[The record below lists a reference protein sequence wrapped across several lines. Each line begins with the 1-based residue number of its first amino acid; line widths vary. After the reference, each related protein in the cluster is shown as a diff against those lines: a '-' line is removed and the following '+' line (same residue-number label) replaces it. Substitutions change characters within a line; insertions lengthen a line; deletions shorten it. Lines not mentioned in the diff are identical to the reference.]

1 MKNKERK
8 KSLIRRLSS
17 YDDIKNNFL
26 LKKNLLK
33 REKKEVKKDNIKE
46 TFSDA
51 LLRLGIKPENEEE
64 HLNKV
69 YKSLKV
75 TSIISFIMFV
85 ILTSVISYQIFIGNG
100 GVIIYAFY
108 FIALTIFLK
117 SFESAFRCFQI
128 RKRELLNIKE
138 YIKAPKEWYP
148 KSFIYKKEEVNGKQ

>member
-8 KSLIRRLSS
+8 KSLIRKLSS

-26 LKKNLLK
+26 LTKSLLK
-33 REKKEVKKDNIKE
+33 KENKEAKKGSITES
-46 TFSDA
+46 FSDA
-51 LLRLGIKPENEEE
+51 LSRLGIKPENEEE

-69 YKSLKV
+69 YKSLKI

-100 GVIIYAFY
+100 GIIIYAFY

-128 RKRELLNIKE
+128 RQKELLSIKH
-138 YIKAPKEWYP
+138 YIKYPKEWYP
-148 KSFIYKKEEVNGKQ
+148 KSFIYKKDEVDGK

>member
-26 LKKNLLK
+26 LTKSLLK
-33 REKKEVKKDNIKE
+33 REKKEVKKESIKE

-51 LLRLGIKPENEEE
+51 LLRLGIEPENEEK

-69 YKSLKV
+69 YKSLKI
-75 TSIISFIMFV
+75 TSIVSLLLFIV
-85 ILTSVISYQIFIGNG
+85 LTFVISYQIFIGNG
-100 GVIIYAFY
+100 GIIIYAFY

-117 SFESAFRCFQI
+117 SFESSFRCFQI
-128 RKRELLNIKE
+128 RKKELLGITN
-138 YIKAPKEWYP
+138 YIKNPKEWYP
-148 KSFIYKKEEVNGKQ
+148 KHFVYKKEELNGK

>member
-26 LKKNLLK
+26 LTKSLLK
-33 REKKEVKKDNIKE
+33 RENKEVKKESIKE
-46 TFSDA
+46 SFSDA
-51 LLRLGIKPENEEE
+51 LSRLGVKPENEEE

-69 YKSLKV
+69 YKSLKI
-75 TSIISFIMFV
+75 TSIISFFMFL
-85 ILTSVISYQIFIGNG
+85 ILFSIISYQVFIGNG
-100 GVIIYAFY
+100 GIIIYAFY

-128 RKRELLNIKE
+128 RKKELLGIKH
-138 YIKAPKEWYP
+138 YIKKPKEWYP
-148 KSFIYKKEEVNGKQ
+148 KSFIYKKEEVNGK